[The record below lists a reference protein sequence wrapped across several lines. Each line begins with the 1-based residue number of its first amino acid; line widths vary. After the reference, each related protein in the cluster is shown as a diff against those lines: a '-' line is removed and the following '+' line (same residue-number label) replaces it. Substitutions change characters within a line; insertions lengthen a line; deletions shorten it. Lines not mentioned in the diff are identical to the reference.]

1 MCLLFVT
8 VAAFFAG
15 CGIIHQNA
23 AFQNFTT
30 GFQGI
35 PNSSPAQFM
44 AGYLSMAAV
53 ALIMFAL
60 QKFQGKKT
68 EPGEP
73 GYANDHGYLPPIKE
87 KGVDNLFKTWW
98 DPATEKLDAD
108 ETTKFGDD
116 AFAEEEEDLE
126 GINKPK
132 KGKRL
137 AGAESMGVG
146 VPVLT
151 PARAFKDPVV
161 PEEPIPEST
170 EEEGKIEEP

>member
-1 MCLLFVT
+1 ML

-15 CGIIHQNA
+15 IGIIHQNA

-53 ALIMFAL
+53 ALIMWLL

-98 DPATEKLDAD
+98 DPATEKNDPD
-108 ETTKFGDD
+108 ETTKFGDE
-116 AFAEEEEDLE
+116 AFEEEDLE
-126 GINKPK
+126 GINKQPK

-151 PARAFKDPVV
+151 PARAFRDPVV
-161 PEEPIPEST
+161 PDEPIAEGEEKVEEP
-170 EEEGKIEEP
+170 

>member
-1 MCLLFVT
+1 
-8 VAAFFAG
+8 
-15 CGIIHQNA
+15 
-23 AFQNFTT
+23 
-30 GFQGI
+30 
-35 PNSSPAQFM
+35 M
-44 AGYLSMAAV
+44 AGYLSVAAV

-73 GYANDHGYLPPIKE
+73 GYANDHGYLSPIKE

-98 DPATEKLDAD
+98 DPATEKLEVD

-116 AFAEEEEDLE
+116 AFEEEDLE

-161 PEEPIPEST
+161 PEEPIAESA
-170 EEEGKIEEP
+170 EEEEKVEEP